1 VSTAHSGPLTT
12 HDHPATAGR
21 DRTPY
26 WAAAETYDQFLPTV
40 RSYEELWR
48 SSYDRAL
55 VPLGIVDRVRALRG
69 RWRILAV
76 SADWCI
82 DAPPVVGPMAR
93 LADDSGAIA
102 LRHLDRDEHVELI
115 DEHLTGGRARAIPV
129 LILLDEH
136 LVERAWWGPR
146 PAPLQAWVTGDG
158 ATLPAG
164 ERYRFSRQW
173 MARDR
178 GQTVLEEV
186 VSMMERADERAV
198 ARAEGNLSGGP
209 A

>member
-1 VSTAHSGPLTT
+1 MAASSPALLTT
-12 HDHPATAGR
+12 FDRPATAGR

-26 WAAAETYDQFLPTV
+26 WLAAQTFAEFLPTV

-55 VPLGIVDRVRALRG
+55 VPLGTVERVRALRR
-69 RWRILAV
+69 RWHILAV

-93 LADDSGAIA
+93 LADDSSVIQ

-115 DEHLTGGRARAIPV
+115 DEHLTDGFARSIPV

-146 PAPLQAWVTGDG
+146 PAPLQAWVTGEG
-158 ATLPAG
+158 ASLTAG

-186 VSMMERADERAV
+186 VSMMERADGHGQ
-198 ARAEGNLSGGP
+198 GNLSGGP